1 MASPT
6 SDDDSLWLRRFHPQP
21 EATVR
26 LICFPH
32 AGGSASFF
40 FPMSEE
46 MSPGIEVM
54 AVQYPGRQ
62 DRRTEPAVE
71 SVQELAREIHTVL
84 TRWTD
89 LPVAL
94 FGHSMGASVAFEV
107 ARLLERESGIVP
119 AALFASGRNAP
130 SQHRSNE
137 IHLLDDNGIVAEL
150 QRLSGTDSRVLGDL
164 ELLRFALPAIR
175 SDYKAAETYRY
186 VPGPPLRCPVV
197 GLGGDSDI
205 RVDVEEVAAWG
216 DHTSGTFDLQVFP
229 GGHFYLSDQKAA
241 VVNTVSD
248 FLIARNPITLL
259 PSPGTAAG

>member
-6 SDDDSLWLRRFHPQP
+6 RDDSLWLRRFHPQP
-21 EATVR
+21 DAKVR

-46 MSPGIEVM
+46 MSSGIEVL

-62 DRRTEPAVE
+62 DRRTEPPVE
-71 SVQELAREIHTVL
+71 SVQGLAREIFTVL

-89 LPVAL
+89 MPLAL

-107 ARLLERESGIVP
+107 ARLLEQEAGIVP

-137 IHLLDDNGIVAEL
+137 IHQLDDDGIVAEL
-150 QRLSGTDSRVLGDL
+150 QRLSGTDSRILGDL

-175 SDYKAAETYRY
+175 GDYRAAETYRY
-186 VPGPPLRCPVV
+186 VPGPLLRCPIV

-205 RVDVEEVAAWG
+205 RVAVDDVAGWA
-216 DHTSGTFDLQVFP
+216 DHTSGTFELQVFP
-229 GGHFYLSDQKAA
+229 GGHFYLGDQKAA
-241 VVNTVSD
+241 VVNAVSD
-248 FLIARNPITLL
+248 FLISARH
-259 PSPGTAAG
+259 PGS